1 MILKERVCE
10 IKWDVNR
17 SLRWGYFVRRMI
29 GKELNLLVGIYKLIY
44 CNLEKNLLKLFN
56 ILWKIID
63 K

>member
-10 IKWDVNR
+10 LKWDVNR